1 MFIIEL
7 LRIMRKALV
16 VITVAFV
23 FLCGIIGKNS
33 VDKPLFTKT
42 TTCIEN
48 IEEHAFQTTNNSN
61 GNYFISTN
69 ISNPIKI
76 AINEQNSGAINNN
89 NFQIRDYF
97 FKEKNNLKKIHN
109 ANGQKYT
116 LALSPRAP

>member
-1 MFIIEL
+1 
-7 LRIMRKALV
+7 MRKLFV
-16 VITVAFV
+16 IITVVFL
-23 FLCGIIGKNS
+23 FLCGIIETNTA
-33 VDKPLFTKT
+33 DRRIFQKT

-48 IEEHAFQTTNNSN
+48 LEGHAFQTTNNSN

-89 NFQIRDYF
+89 NFQIGDYF